1 MKNRAA
7 ASEARAQRLER
18 ELAAGVAAAQ
28 AAAAARAA
36 LAEQAGHA
44 PAMPRR
50 LVRDLTRTILV
61 IIFMGALIGASL
73 WIMVPFIGPV
83 VWATMIVVATWPM
96 SQQLQRRLWNKRWLS
111 VTVMGLA
118 LLLLFVVPLTLAI
131 GTIVGNAEQL
141 ASWARLVTTYR
152 LPAEPPA
159 WVAALPVVGSSLV
172 GLWEQ
177 ATAMGVADILPKLTP
192 YAGNL
197 TTWIVGEVGNVGML
211 AFQFLVT
218 LGIALLLYA
227 TGDDAAHL
235 VRRFAV
241 RLAGERGAG
250 VVELAGGAI
259 RGVALGVG
267 VTAVVQSL
275 MGGLGLAMAGMPFTG
290 LLTALMFML
299 CIAQVGPLPVLL
311 PASLWVLF
319 GQGDTGWG
327 IFLLVWSGTVGT
339 IDNFIRPVLIR
350 LGADLPLM
358 LIFAGVIG
366 GLFAFGLVGIFVGPV
381 VLAVAWTLLEAWLG
395 DGEGPAAQSVDS
407 NTPSPPAVAP
417 TVGEAIAAATEEVAD
432 TPAPAGARAPSAPV
446 G

>member
-18 ELAAGVAAAQ
+18 ELAAGAVAAQ
-28 AAAAARAA
+28 ADASAATATA
-36 LAEQAGHA
+36 L
-44 PAMPRR
+44 RR
-50 LVRDLTRTILV
+50 RSPRDLTRTLLSIL
-61 IIFMGALIGASL
+61 FMGVLLGASV
-73 WIMVPFIGPV
+73 WILLPFAGPAI
-83 VWATMIVVATWPM
+83 WATMIVVATWPL
-96 SQQLQRRLWNKRWLS
+96 SQQVQRRLWDKRWLS

-131 GTIVGNAEQL
+131 GTIVGNADRI
-141 ASWARLVTTYR
+141 AGFARLATTYR
-152 LPAEPPA
+152 LPDSPPA
-159 WVAALPVVGSSLV
+159 WVATLPVLGSSLV
-172 GLWEQ
+172 RLWEQ
-177 ATAMGVADILPKLTP
+177 ATALGVADILPKLSP

-197 TTWIVGEVGNVGML
+197 TTWFVAEVGNVGVL

-218 LGIALLLYA
+218 LGVALLLYA
-227 TGDDAAHL
+227 TGEDAAAL

-250 VVELAGGAI
+250 VVELAAGAI

-267 VTAVVQSL
+267 VTAVVQAL
-275 MGGLGLAMAGMPFTG
+275 MAGAGLWLAGMPFAG

-299 CIAQVGPLPVLL
+299 CIAQVGPLPVLV
-311 PASLWVLF
+311 PAALWVLF

-327 IFLLVWSGTVGT
+327 IFLLVWSAIVGT

-350 LGADLPLM
+350 LGADLPLL
-358 LIFAGVIG
+358 LIFVGVIG

-395 DGEGPAAQSVDS
+395 DGEAKATLTPAAVAVETDPAPEPQDASAAAPAVATPAAQS
-407 NTPSPPAVAP
+407 PSP
-417 TVGEAIAAATEEVAD
+417 G
-432 TPAPAGARAPSAPV
+432 
-446 G
+446 